1 MRGEGMR
8 GENMGFVWVLC
19 GFGWVGVD
27 GGSLG
32 DERERAAGGLEPR
45 KMRRFTGVSRLG
57 FFGFF
62 GDDAVVG
69 IDGFAVFGRGGL
81 VRAFGKVLG
90 EFWRKFAPSFRDLDF
105 LEIGDGSTWTAWAIE
120 FCAAFGFFRFAAWLG
135 WATGFGGF

>member
-1 MRGEGMR
+1 MGDDREG
-8 GENMGFVWVLC
+8 
-19 GFGWVGVD
+19 
-27 GGSLG
+27 GG
-32 DERERAAGGLEPR
+32 RARTSEDAPLYWGRAG
-45 KMRRFTGVSRLG
+45 LG

-90 EFWRKFAPSFRDLDF
+90 EFRWKFAPSFRDLDF
-105 LEIGDGSTWTAWAIE
+105 LEFGDGSTWAAWAIE
-120 FCAAFGFFRFAAWLG
+120 FCAAFGFFGFAAWLG